1 MVFSIKGEERAKKI
15 LLGAYKNNRIPNAY
29 IFSGQNILEMSCTA
43 WEYAKLII
51 DKSNDPASIC
61 KSNIEKDVHPDF
73 ITINPDGKFIKI
85 DQIKMLKDLIKYGP
99 SSGDYLVVRIIGADA
114 MNAESANSFL
124 KILEEPADKVL
135 FILITSKEDAI
146 LKTII
151 SRCQKIIFTNMPEV
165 EDAEIDLPK
174 DTSIPS
180 ALKYSKELSELPDLE
195 KRLYKLAQ
203 LYCRDKTLNDRSR
216 KAYSVLNCVKA
227 IKRNANIKLA
237 LDVMCIGGINN
248 G

>member
-15 LLGAYKNNRIPNAY
+15 LLGAYKNSRIPNAY

-43 WEYAKLII
+43 KEYAKLLI
-51 DKSNDPASIC
+51 DKSQDPASIC
-61 KSNIEKDVHPDF
+61 KNNIEKEVHPDF

-99 SSGDYLVVRIIGADA
+99 SSGNYLVVRIISAEA

-124 KILEEPADKVL
+124 KTLEEPADKVI
-135 FILITSKEDAI
+135 FILITAKEDAI

-165 EDAEIDLPK
+165 CDVEIGLPK
-174 DTSIPS
+174 DNNISNI
-180 ALKYSKELSELPDLE
+180 LKYSKELSESDDLE
-195 KRLYKLAQ
+195 KKLYKLAHY
-203 LYCRDKTLNDRSR
+203 YCNNKDANDRSR
-216 KAYSVLNCVKA
+216 KASAVLDAVKA
-227 IKRNANIKLA
+227 IKRNANVKLA
-237 LDVMCIGGINN
+237 LDVMCIGGICN